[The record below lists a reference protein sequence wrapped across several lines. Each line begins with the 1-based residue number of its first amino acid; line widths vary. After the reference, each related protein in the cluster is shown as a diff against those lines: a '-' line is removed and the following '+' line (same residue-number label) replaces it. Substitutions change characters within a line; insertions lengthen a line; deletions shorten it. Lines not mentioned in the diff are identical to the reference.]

1 MRMMYSAGFYEP
13 TNNGFFI
20 FFHFVVS
27 SALLSTGIC
36 LARAP
41 KGKGKYPTVKKRAE
55 SAMEKNGWVKSCSF
69 LVWLLEKSG
78 KKKKNDKAFWNH
90 LALIC
95 WAGGGERYW
104 RRKKVEKH
112 QGKKGI

>member
-78 KKKKNDKAFWNH
+78 KKKKKMTRHF
-90 LALIC
+90 
-95 WAGGGERYW
+95 
-104 RRKKVEKH
+104 
-112 QGKKGI
+112 GIIWH